1 MNGTLQGVATRKSKR
16 NVAAP
21 AESTSSKLI
30 RIIFLII
37 FDIGSIWFIRNAI
50 SLGFDQLVVVIA
62 VIAVMNTAI
71 FLIPMAYPY
80 RWMAVGLSF
89 MILFVIYPML
99 FTIYV
104 AFTNY
109 GDGHLLTKEQAIPLI
124 QKTTYLPEIWQVVFM
139 DCVQIPLWRLCALAD
154 RPGWQELYR
163 HPRERDRA
171 SFRW

>member
-1 MNGTLQGVATRKSKR
+1 M
-16 NVAAP
+16 
-21 AESTSSKLI
+21 SSKLI

-37 FDIGSIWFIRNAI
+37 FDLGSIWFIRNAI

-62 VIAVMNTAI
+62 VIAVMNTLI
-71 FLIPMAYPY
+71 FLIPKAYPY

-89 MILFVIYPML
+89 MILFIIYPML

-124 QKTTYLPEIWQVVFM
+124 EKATYLPEAGQVVFM
-139 DCVQIPLWRLCALAD
+139 DRLQIPLWRLCPLAD
-154 RPGWQELYR
+154 RTRMAKASLPIQARKSSQLSAGDPGIGDAGCQ
-163 HPRERDRA
+163 RDPCHD
-171 SFRW
+171 